1 MSKKDLLNLQAQV
14 VNSTVEISCYLSNSI
29 FTTQSTRDAPLQ
41 IRLLRREANE
51 FTFNH
56 DYAEYFDGLDTD
68 GAEVIFEDTVK
79 LINHRKIVY
88 TDNTVKNGATYV
100 YWVSLP
106 GGAPTGPVAVRVRDE
121 KLWWPNNKIERRM
134 QTLAE
139 MYPRKVQIREFGKTI
154 QGRSIRG
161 LVVGNPKKMIAFIG
175 AIHPGESGPELIVP
189 AIERILQEHP
199 EMVEQIGVAI
209 LPSVCIDQREK
220 MVQGNP
226 WYLRKNYNEV
236 DLNRNFPAEWENIE
250 YTYGLITSDPDAATY
265 RGPAPCSEP
274 ETRAVI
280 SFIEESKPLCVFSYH
295 CLAGICGPSF
305 LTSKSAVGDA
315 AFKEQSHQFATPF
328 QQGFYGNSEKE
339 TNLKFACTAGSLT
352 SWLYQ
357 EYNIPGFDLEWEG
370 EEKSKISHTD
380 NVTPELMAEYQ
391 DRHYQAL
398 LQVLREMSDESTFT
412 YH

>member
-1 MSKKDLLNLQAQV
+1 MSKKDLLNLKAQV
-14 VNSTVEISCYLSNSI
+14 VSSTVKLSCYLSNSI
-29 FTTQSTRDAPLQ
+29 FTAQSTSDNPLP
-41 IRLLRREANE
+41 IRILRREE
-51 FTFNH
+51 KGFTFNQ
-56 DYAEYFDGLDTD
+56 DYAEYFDGLNAD
-68 GAEVIFEDTVK
+68 GAGVIFEGKVE
-79 LINHRKIVY
+79 LLNHRKIAY
-88 TDNTVKNGATYV
+88 TDRAVKNGATYV

-121 KLWWPNNKIERRM
+121 ELWWPNEKIERRK

-139 MYPRKVQIREFGKTI
+139 TYPRQVQMREFGKTI
-154 QGRSIRG
+154 RGRSIQG
-161 LVVGNPKKMIAFIG
+161 LVVGNPQKLIAFIG

-189 AIERILQEHP
+189 AIERILREHP
-199 EMVEQIGVAI
+199 EIIDQVGVAI

-226 WYLRKNYNEV
+226 WYLRKNYNQV
-236 DLNRNFPAEWENIE
+236 DLNRNFPAEWENVE
-250 YTYGLITSDPDAATY
+250 YTYGLITSDPDASTY

-280 SFIEESKPLCVFSYH
+280 RFIEDTKPICVFSYH

-305 LTSKSAVGDA
+305 LTSKSAFDDM
-315 AFKEQSHQFATPF
+315 AFKEQCHQFATAF
-328 QQGFYGNSEKE
+328 QRGFYGNSENE

-357 EYNIPGFDLEWEG
+357 QYSIPGFDLEWEG

-380 NVTPELMAEYQ
+380 NVTHELMAEYQ

-398 LQVLREMSDESTFT
+398 LRVLQEMSC
-412 YH
+412 